1 LVVIAA
7 VVAASAAVFAYTAG
21 WLSPNRV
28 TPTKFVEV
36 FAPPG
41 GPALGRRRNHA
52 KGICFTGVF
61 ESNGNGAVLSRAQV
75 FTAGQYPALGRF
87 NLGTPDPN
95 EPDAKVR
102 TRGIGLQISTP
113 DGEVWRSAMIDLPF
127 FPVATPQTFYQLL
140 RLPESKDPDAEKK
153 FAAAHPEFA
162 VFGAWAKSAP
172 WTASYAEVQFN
183 SLNAFLFVDDSGGER
198 AVRWSLLPEA
208 QVVPISDDDLAKLG
222 PNHLEQEITD
232 RVAKAPQR
240 WNMVVTL
247 ANPGDPTDDPSKAWP
262 AGRHTVDVGTL
273 IVQRIEPE
281 RDGPCRDINFDPTI
295 LPSGIKLSDDP
306 FPPARSAVY
315 AKSFDLRTSEAKD
328 YPYHQETAA
337 GTKP

>member
-1 LVVIAA
+1 
-7 VVAASAAVFAYTAG
+7 
-21 WLSPNRV
+21 
-28 TPTKFVEV
+28 
-36 FAPPG
+36 
-41 GPALGRRRNHA
+41 
-52 KGICFTGVF
+52 
-61 ESNGNGAVLSRAQV
+61 
-75 FTAGQYPALGRF
+75 
-87 NLGTPDPN
+87 
-95 EPDAKVR
+95 
-102 TRGIGLQISTP
+102 
-113 DGEVWRSAMIDLPF
+113 M
-127 FPVATPQTFYQLL
+127 
-140 RLPESKDPDAEKK
+140 
-153 FAAAHPEFA
+153 
-162 VFGAWAKSAP
+162 
-172 WTASYAEVQFN
+172 
-183 SLNAFLFVDDSGGER
+183 
-198 AVRWSLLPEA
+198 
-208 QVVPISDDDLAKLG
+208 PISDDDLAKLG

-262 AGRHTVDVGTL
+262 AGRRTVDVGTL

-306 FPPARSAVY
+306 FPPARSSVY